1 MWVFVDK
8 KTERIL
14 AAGRGDGRE
23 SNHDMKAGHLVAVP
37 DQVIELTGWNGNVP
51 FAREVYL
58 RDLRRFTAEE
68 ETASAEARTKRE
80 EARARAQAARAE
92 LATLDS
98 SKGRTL
104 ADLAAR
110 VSRIEDILRG
120 V

>member
-8 KTERIL
+8 ETERIL

-23 SNHDMKAGHLVAVP
+23 SNHDMETGYLLAVP
-37 DQVIELTGWNGNVP
+37 DQEIELTGWENGHPVG
-51 FAREVYL
+51 RVVHL
-58 RDLRRFTAEE
+58 RDVRRFTAEE
-68 ETASAEARTKRE
+68 EAEVAEKRTKRE
-80 EARARAQAARAE
+80 ATKARAQAARAE